1 LQSSI
6 VGRIVIE
13 THPQILKPTGRS
25 QNRQTTSRTLP
36 PRLIQF
42 PPQTQSIKA
51 NRSLRQ
57 KGKGNPQMHRRAQ
70 QSQRIEDSRA
80 AATRRL
86 SEAKE
91 RTDHIAAEEIVGVQ
105 EQATRDIVS
114 QKFASHPQIQTH
126 GKEVCHTRN
135 RKRTRQ
141 KCEKQ
146 ATQATQVQ
154 ELPGTRQLRLI
165 QNRKTQH

>member
-1 LQSSI
+1 
-6 VGRIVIE
+6 
-13 THPQILKPTGRS
+13 
-25 QNRQTTSRTLP
+25 
-36 PRLIQF
+36 
-42 PPQTQSIKA
+42 
-51 NRSLRQ
+51 
-57 KGKGNPQMHRRAQ
+57 MHRRAQ

>member
-1 LQSSI
+1 
-6 VGRIVIE
+6 
-13 THPQILKPTGRS
+13 
-25 QNRQTTSRTLP
+25 
-36 PRLIQF
+36 
-42 PPQTQSIKA
+42 
-51 NRSLRQ
+51 
-57 KGKGNPQMHRRAQ
+57 MHRRAQ
-70 QSQRIEDSRA
+70 QSPAIEDGRA

-86 SEAKE
+86 SQAEE

-126 GKEVCHTRN
+126 GEEVRHTRN
-135 RKRTRQ
+135 QKRTRQ

-146 ATQATQVQ
+146 APQTAQVQ

-165 QNRKTQH
+165 QN